1 MCVCVYILEKLYF
14 DYLTFN
20 VLKVF
25 DTERIKLAMYR
36 YVLHTK
42 LLLFVGLV

>member
-1 MCVCVYILEKLYF
+1 MCVCVYILKKLYF

-20 VLKVF
+20 VLRVF